1 MMKYIY
7 KIKLGVLVYQSA
19 LSHDLTHVPTQ
30 HYSRLPEAS
39 ENKAHPFID
48 CKVPV
53 REELKK
59 RKPPLTTGCCEP
71 SPQDVGLTTPVSG
84 TICRYHVQ
92 LSWLSWNS
100 SAHTSGPWQP
110 VL

>member
-30 HYSRLPEAS
+30 QHHSRLPEAS
-39 ENKAHPFID
+39 ENRAHSFID

-53 REELKK
+53 GEELKK
-59 RKPPLTTGCCEP
+59 RKPPPLQQAAA
-71 SPQDVGLTTPVSG
+71 SHHHRMWV
-84 TICRYHVQ
+84 
-92 LSWLSWNS
+92 
-100 SAHTSGPWQP
+100 
-110 VL
+110 